1 MTKSHKG
8 FMLNLHSA
16 DQESVVDVAVEREF
30 DGPAD
35 QRSSRAEGILIGT
48 ALN

>member
-1 MTKSHKG
+1 MTKSVEP
-8 FMLNLHSA
+8 A
-16 DQESVVDVAVEREF
+16 DQESVVDVAVEIQREF